1 MLWIYLALTA
11 YFVNAIAFV
20 IDKHLLSSSLP
31 RPFAYAFGV
40 SILSILAVVLI
51 PFGVAWLGVQYFFIS
66 FVSGTAFFIALFFL
80 YKSIKLSDVSVAS
93 INVATLSAI
102 FTYVLS
108 VFILKEKLGT
118 NNGLAFVFLV
128 LGILFLGMIR
138 RDIFRYSILAG
149 LFFGLSLVLLKW
161 TFNYSD
167 FVNGIFWTRIGFVG
181 SSLFM
186 LVFPRARG
194 EISNSLKNAPQSS
207 LFLFILNKIIAG
219 VGFLTLYYA
228 IQLGNVSLVN
238 ALLGVQF
245 SFVFI
250 LALIFGKI
258 FPDVAE
264 NITRKI
270 LIKKLLGISFI
281 GVGFLML
288 FR

>member
-102 FTYVLS
+102 FTYVLA

>member
-167 FVNGIFWTRIGFVG
+167 FVNGIFCICI
-181 SSLFM
+181 
-186 LVFPRARG
+186 VFQQ
-194 EISNSLKNAPQSS
+194 EH
-207 LFLFILNKIIAG
+207 
-219 VGFLTLYYA
+219 Y
-228 IQLGNVSLVN
+228 
-238 ALLGVQF
+238 
-245 SFVFI
+245 
-250 LALIFGKI
+250 
-258 FPDVAE
+258 
-264 NITRKI
+264 
-270 LIKKLLGISFI
+270 
-281 GVGFLML
+281 
-288 FR
+288 

>member
-1 MLWIYLALTA
+1 MLWIYLTLIA

-40 SILSILAVVLI
+40 SILSILVMLLV
-51 PFGVAWLGVQYFFIS
+51 PFGVAWFGVQYFLTS
-66 FVSGTAFFIALFFL
+66 FMSGVAFFIALFFL
-80 YKSIKLSDVSVAS
+80 YKSIKLSDVSIAS

-102 FTYVLS
+102 FTYIFS
-108 VFILKEKLGT
+108 AFILKEKLGT
-118 NNGLAFVFLV
+118 NNELAFVFLV
-128 LGILFLGMIR
+128 LGILFLGMIK

-149 LFFGLSLVLLKW
+149 LFFGLSMVLLKW
-161 TFNYSD
+161 AFNYSD
-167 FVNGIFWTRIGFVG
+167 FVNGIFWTRTGFVG
-181 SSLFM
+181 LALIM
-186 LVFPRARG
+186 LVFPQARR
-194 EISNSLKNAPQSS
+194 EISNSLKNAPRSS
-207 LFLFILNKIIAG
+207 LFMFILNKIVAG

-245 SFVFI
+245 FFIFI
-250 LALIFGKI
+250 LVFIFGKI
-258 FPDVAE
+258 FPNVAE

-270 LIKKLLGISFI
+270 LIEKLLGIVFI
-281 GVGFLML
+281 GFGFLML